1 MKPEPSRSRAPN
13 FWQTVGL
20 LLSASHRRAARRM
33 ERQRQLLQIRS
44 GSSTDPLG
52 AIAIAVTWLVMAFIN
67 GGGAYVVL
75 QAISQGQ
82 RIEAEQQGKVVVNS
96 FSFLD
101 AIRDVQNAE
110 SETDKKRAK
119 DRLETDYDFEAL
131 LRSRELGGSKEEHE
145 EFLRNA
151 VHTRPANEFIT
162 ADAAQFQIDH
172 LRSAGRFPEMLGT
185 VLLIAW
191 LSMLIFQGE
200 GLELDIQRRRHPHWE
215 WLLSHPVRPGAVFL
229 AEMLS
234 PIAANPIYATGP
246 LFFGVLYGSVYG
258 PELGV
263 AAAILI
269 GVPVSIAAACVGK
282 ALEIGVMIRF
292 HPRSRGA
299 LIGLMSWLGYTTM
312 VLFFIFLAALPTILH
327 ALGTLLRTVAI
338 ALPWPLFSWSM
349 GLQSDGSLSFVSGML
364 FCWVASLGMIASGVA
379 FSVWGTQRGL
389 AGTSAG
395 PKVKSSTRT
404 GSAIPLLKKDPL
416 YRKEI
421 LWFLRDRGA
430 IVQTILIPIT
440 IAGFQLF
447 NLRLFVDRVGY
458 SWRSIAGAAVVFGT
472 YLLWI
477 LGPRSLASEGPALW
491 LAQTWPRGLEELMKA
506 KARLWFLIA
515 TALVLPVLAFVI
527 VRFPSNSWRVLLIA
541 VGWVAFGRSMAEKS
555 VTLVSVSSSSGE
567 PEPIP
572 KGRRWAASL
581 GMLTFA
587 VGILGQRWE
596 LAVIGIVYSWLTAAA
611 MWENFRARLPFL
623 FDPWSEKVPP
633 PPTLMHAMIAISVLV
648 EGGAIVTGIC
658 IALFSDLGDAAI
670 AVSQTIAFGV
680 VAILVSVV
688 VAGMLESRGVPPK
701 KVWCWSS
708 ENEPDHKT
716 RWWWSGEGKGDRRFL
731 ASLGIGVLS
740 GLTFALVA
748 RGYVLLLSQFG
759 TFSEIFRTAR
769 EQMEMVPS
777 LRIAYAVIAIGFA
790 PFAEEYLFRGLLF
803 RALDREWGGWRAL
816 VGSAAFFAIYHQP
829 LAWLPVFLVGLT
841 TAFVF
846 KKTGRLAAA
855 VVVHMVYNAMVL
867 LAP

>member
-1 MKPEPSRSRAPN
+1 MKPEPSRSRAPD
-13 FWQTVGL
+13 FWKTVGL
-20 LLSASHRRAARRM
+20 LLSASHRRAAGRR
-33 ERQRQLLQIRS
+33 ERQRQLLQFRT
-44 GSSTDPLG
+44 GSRTNALG
-52 AIAIAVTWLVMAFIN
+52 AIATVSAWLVMALVN
-67 GGGAYVVL
+67 GGAAYVVL
-75 QAISQGQ
+75 LATSQGQ

-96 FSFLD
+96 SFFLH
-101 AIRDVQNAE
+101 ALRDVQNAE
-110 SETDKKRAK
+110 SETDKKRAEAQ
-119 DRLETDYDFEAL
+119 LETDYDFEAR
-131 LRSRELGGSKEEHE
+131 LRSTEFGGSKEQHE
-145 EFLRNA
+145 QFLRNA
-151 VHTRPANEFIT
+151 VHTRPGSEFIT
-162 ADAAQFQIDH
+162 SDAAQLQIEN
-172 LRSAGRFPEMLGT
+172 LRSTGHFPGMLAT
-185 VLLIAW
+185 LLLIAW

-215 WLLSHPVRPGAVFL
+215 WLFSHPVSPGAVFL
-229 AEMLS
+229 AEMLA

-246 LFFGVLYGSVYG
+246 LFLGILYGSIYG
-258 PELGV
+258 PELGI

-282 ALEIGVMIRF
+282 ALEIGIMVRF

-312 VLFFIFLAALPTILH
+312 VLFIVVLAALPAILH
-327 ALGTLLRTVAI
+327 APSKLLRPVAT
-338 ALPWPLFSWSM
+338 ALPWPLFSWSV
-349 GLQSDGSLSFVSGML
+349 GLQSDGSPSFISGML
-364 FCWVASLGMIASGVA
+364 FCWVASIGMIMSGVA
-379 FSVWGTQRGL
+379 FTVWGTQRGL

-395 PKVKSSTRT
+395 PKVKSSARA
-404 GSAIPLLKKDPL
+404 GSPIPLLKKDPL

-421 LWFLRDRGA
+421 LWFFRDRGA

-447 NLRLFVDRVGY
+447 NLRWFVDRVGY

-506 KARLWFLIA
+506 KARLWFLLA
-515 TALVLPVLAFVI
+515 TVLVLPVLAFAI
-527 VRFPSNSWRVLLIA
+527 VRFPGDSWRVLLIA
-541 VGWVAFGRSMAEKS
+541 VGWIAFGRSMAEKS

-567 PEPIP
+567 PETIP

-587 VGILGQRWE
+587 IGILGQRWE

-648 EGGAIVTGIC
+648 EGGAVLTGIC
-658 IALFSDLGDAAI
+658 LALFSYLGDGAI
-670 AVSQTIAFGV
+670 AVSQAIAFGAAAITVSLV
-680 VAILVSVV
+680 VAV
-688 VAGMLESRGVPPK
+688 MLESRGVRLK
-701 KVWCWSS
+701 QVWCWTS
-708 ENEPDHKT
+708 ENGFDHER
-716 RWWWSGEGKGDRRFL
+716 RWWWSGDGKRGGHFL
-731 ASLGIGVLS
+731 ASLGIGVVS
-740 GLTFALVA
+740 GLLFALVA

-769 EQMEMVPS
+769 EQLEMVPN
-777 LRIAYAVIAIGFA
+777 LRISYAVIAIVFA

-816 VGSAAFFAIYHQP
+816 VGSASFFAIYHQP
-829 LAWLPVFLVGLT
+829 LAWFPVFLVGLT

-855 VVVHMVYNAMVL
+855 VVVHMVYNAFVL
-867 LAP
+867 